1 VAAARC
7 GQNSEVLEALRPSF
21 FEPHVGDEFVL
32 AHTVPE
38 RRLTLDAVNRHPT
51 PHDGLRAEPYSLV
64 FIGDVVLEQRI
75 YALTHPVLGAL
86 EIFLVPIG
94 PDPSGRLQYEA
105 VFN

>member
-1 VAAARC
+1 MAAAGC
-7 GQNSEVLEALRPSF
+7 GQNSDVPEALTPSL
-21 FEPHVGDEFVL
+21 FEPHVGNEFVL

-38 RRLTLDAVNRHPT
+38 QDLTLSAVNRYPT
-51 PHDGLRAEPYSLV
+51 QGDGLRAEPFSLV
-64 FIGDVVLEQRI
+64 FVGDVVLEQRI
-75 YALTHPVLGAL
+75 HALTHPVLGAL

>member
-1 VAAARC
+1 VP
-7 GQNSEVLEALRPSF
+7 EALKPSF
-21 FEPHVGDEFVL
+21 FEPHVGGEFVL

-51 PHDGLRAEPYSLV
+51 QRDGLRAEPFSLV
-64 FIGDVVLEQRI
+64 FVGDVVLEQRTF
-75 YALTHPVLGAL
+75 AMTHPALGAL
-86 EIFLVPIG
+86 DIFLVPIG

>member
-1 VAAARC
+1 M
-7 GQNSEVLEALRPSF
+7 
-21 FEPHVGDEFVL
+21 GDEFVL

>member
-1 VAAARC
+1 VPD
-7 GQNSEVLEALRPSF
+7 ALTPSL
-21 FEPHVGDEFVL
+21 FEPHVGDVFVL

-51 PHDGLRAEPYSLV
+51 QQGGLRAEPFSLV
-64 FIGDVVLEQRI
+64 FVGDVVLEQRI
-75 YALTHPVLGAL
+75 FAMTHPALGAL